1 MTTSRFGAAMIAC
14 AIVTAACDARA
25 PTPAANP
32 ALSGGSIEGRVRLR
46 GPQPTPEPIRMG
58 LDPICLEVS
67 GASSV
72 NDAVVVSRE
81 GFVANAFVYVADGLD
96 RARAFP
102 DATAPVQLVQ
112 RGCRFVPHVLG
123 VRVGQ
128 PVEIVNDD
136 PTEHNVHSLPGLN
149 EELSRLQPVQGML
162 ETRTFTSPEVM
173 VRIKCDLHPWMTA
186 FIGVVD
192 HPYFAVTGEDGRF
205 ALTGVPD
212 GTYTLAVWHERFGTQ
227 TTRVTVANG
236 RSADADIELDTE

>member
-1 MTTSRFGAAMIAC
+1 
-14 AIVTAACDARA
+14 
-25 PTPAANP
+25 
-32 ALSGGSIEGRVRLR
+32 
-46 GPQPTPEPIRMG
+46 MG

-67 GASSV
+67 GANPL
-72 NDAVVVSRE
+72 NDTVVVSRD
-81 GFVANAFVYVADGLD
+81 GFVANAFVYIEDGLD
-96 RARAFP
+96 RTRSFP
-102 DATAPVQLVQ
+102 EATEPVQLVQ

-149 EELSRLQPVQGML
+149 DELSRLQPVQGML
-162 ETRTFTSPEVM
+162 ETRTFASPEIM

-186 FIGVVD
+186 FVGVVD
-192 HPYFAVTGEDGRF
+192 HPYFAVTDEDGRF

-227 TTRVTVANG
+227 TTRVTVASG
-236 RSADADIELDTE
+236 HRADATIELETE